1 MANIIMAKHYN
12 TSIVIEQRRAE
23 LNRRGKRRKAVIER
37 RRLQNLTQEKQSD
50 SKSDGIL
57 LYVG

>member
-1 MANIIMAKHYN
+1 MAKHYN